1 MAAGG
6 HGRAHTEEGTDEE
19 GEAVM
24 SWRPAARTWR
34 CEHATQCSWRQEHEN
49 GIRALGLFSCP
60 AEGRRR
66 GWIS

>member
-19 GEAVM
+19 GEAVT

-34 CEHATQCSWRQEHEN
+34 CEHATQCSWRQEHEK
-49 GIRALGLFSCP
+49 
-60 AEGRRR
+60 
-66 GWIS
+66 WD